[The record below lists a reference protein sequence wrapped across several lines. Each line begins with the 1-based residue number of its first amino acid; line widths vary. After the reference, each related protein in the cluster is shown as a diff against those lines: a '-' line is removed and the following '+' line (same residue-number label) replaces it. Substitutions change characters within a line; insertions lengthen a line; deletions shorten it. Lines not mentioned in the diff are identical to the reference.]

1 MLSNVLF
8 ILLGAALAS
17 VGFLTAALTERIRNH
32 PARGTA
38 PRTRTK
44 SSQETTVIPVIAPTP
59 RIASS
64 AIAPSTPQRPEPRA
78 NIAPSTPQRPE
89 PRANMEGGS
98 DVINALIQA
107 GYPRRTATGAT
118 WACEAA
124 ERASLESWTVAALRR
139 CAQGVS

>member
-78 NIAPSTPQRPE
+78 N
-89 PRANMEGGS
+89 MEGGS

>member
-17 VGFLTAALTERIRNH
+17 VGFLTAALTERIRNPH

-38 PRTRTK
+38 PRTRTNR
-44 SSQETTVIPVIAPTP
+44 SQETTVIPVIAPTP
-59 RIASS
+59 RTAS
-64 AIAPSTPQRPEPRA
+64 PT
-78 NIAPSTPQRPE
+78 IAPSTPQRPE